1 MYNFHF
7 KCGCNQDIILCIDRY
22 TIRSYGC
29 STCND
34 NISIQFQFD
43 ISAYEVYLSL
53 AGLKYALLIA
63 DDGTLCCRGGCG
75 GYLHIDLTINGMC
88 KYCQPPIQSNVK
100 YTTCQYCGVIT
111 SNIRFRRCSKC
122 VMTGIRGPATMPT
135 HTKEALLIYEE
146 VLQAYKFKFVRGFS
160 RPVIDIIKTGIPTNE
175 RTTSGPP
182 DWEWYFKE
190 QYYPLIK
197 LALDGAGFVTKII
210 TKEDI
215 EKLKAQ
221 QAEQQAQNKVP
232 NYGQMFKPKAYSI
245 EDELDKFY
253 HLLNPVW
260 ESAYGFLTLKA
271 LKEWDK
277 TTAIK
282 FYRIAAGFWHP
293 DKGGDAKRMSELNTT
308 WAILK
313 EGYYIK

>member
-1 MYNFHF
+1 MGRHACPN
-7 KCGCNQDIILCIDRY
+7 CATLTWG
-22 TIRSYGC
+22 YG
-29 STCND
+29 SP
-34 NISIQFQFD
+34 NISPLCSSCYIQ
-43 ISAYEVYLSL
+43 
-53 AGLKYALLIA
+53 
-63 DDGTLCCRGGCG
+63 
-75 GYLHIDLTINGMC
+75 
-88 KYCQPPIQSNVK
+88 QPQYTFTFTRYIVNNSGAQPIP
-100 YTTCQYCGVIT
+100 T
-111 SNIRFRRCSKC
+111 
-122 VMTGIRGPATMPT
+122 PT
-135 HTKEALLIYEE
+135 HRIPMPQSYNNHAKEALLIYEE

-160 RPVIDIIKTGIPTNE
+160 RSVIDIIKAGIPTNE

-197 LALDGAGFVTKII
+197 LALDGAGFVTKVI
-210 TKEDI
+210 TREDI

-221 QAEQQAQNKVP
+221 QAEQQAQNQNKVP

-271 LKEWDK
+271 LKEWDR